1 MNAFGKT
8 INTKLLPVN
17 CETGIVTINGFV
29 CIPQHA
35 RKTYGEQYFFV
46 NNRFMKHNFFHKAVT
61 EAYAGLISA
70 DMIPSYFLYF
80 TVDPAIIDV
89 NIHPTKTEI
98 KFQDESAIFQIILA
112 SVKEALGKF
121 NVTPDDRF
129 RHGRQSRFHA
139 TGDPDPSES
148 PESELQPS
156 LQSV

>member
-1 MNAFGKT
+1 MPDLTAAVAEGFVPDFVNAFGKT

-46 NNRFMKHNFFHKAVT
+46 NNRFMKHNFFHKAIM
-61 EAYAGLISA
+61 EAYAGLISG

-80 TVDPAIIDV
+80 TVDPSIIDV

-112 SVKEALGKF
+112 SVKEGQGCF
-121 NVTPDDRF
+121 Y
-129 RHGRQSRFHA
+129 GSRL
-139 TGDPDPSES
+139 TDS
-148 PESELQPS
+148 PEGSKGEL
-156 LQSV
+156 